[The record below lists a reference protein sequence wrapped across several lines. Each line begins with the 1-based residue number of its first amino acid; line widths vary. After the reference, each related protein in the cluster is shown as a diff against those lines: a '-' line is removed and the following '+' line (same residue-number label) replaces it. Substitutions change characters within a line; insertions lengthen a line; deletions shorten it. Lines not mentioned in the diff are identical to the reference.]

1 MKITSQSTK
10 PPVPV
15 PTEVNPVKSPKK
27 PPAGH
32 PPPVAAPP
40 DESTLVLLS
49 SDAKHLGGIKDD
61 AGFDA
66 KKVERIATAI
76 RAGTFKVNPDA
87 IADKLISNATELL
100 ARKPN

>member
-1 MKITSQSTK
+1 MKITSQTTK
-10 PPVPV
+10 APAPIA
-15 PTEVNPVKSPKK
+15 TEVNPVRSPQK

-40 DESTLVLLS
+40 DESAQVLLS
-49 SDAKHLGGIKDD
+49 SEAKHMGSIKDE

-66 KKVERIATAI
+66 QKVDRIAAAI
-76 RAGTFKVNPDA
+76 RAGTFKVNPDV

-100 ARKPN
+100 GRKPS